1 MVLHLQMAP
10 GVFKCSMILSQTLLL
25 TEQTNV
31 DESAK
36 NQFVGREMHTCPMN
50 IYRQAYTHT
59 TTLLYIRVHTSK
71 NAHTDTHTC
80 AHMASYVTH

>member
-1 MVLHLQMAP
+1 MAP
-10 GVFKCSMILSQTLLL
+10 GVFECSMILSQTLLL

-31 DESAK
+31 DESTK

-50 IYRQAYTHT
+50 IHTQAYTHT

-71 NAHTDTHTC
+71 NAHTDTHTHTC